1 MPPAR
6 GVASRKITEICNW
19 KGEAFPHIKRRSRER
34 FIAMSEIN
42 VQLNDSAPVQVPS
55 STTVAEA
62 LKKLDRD
69 LAKQALAAR
78 VNGREVDLAS
88 PIQAPENGDAVRI
101 EPVLPQ
107 TRDGLDVLRHSTA
120 HLLAA
125 AVLDLFPGTKLGIG
139 PALLDDPRYGFF
151 YDVIAPRP
159 LTEADL
165 PVIEKKMRDIAK
177 RNMSYRRDEIPKAE
191 ALRIFNERD
200 EPLKCEL
207 IDEKAGET
215 VSVYY
220 IDGSPFL
227 DFCLGP
233 HVPNTNRLKAFK
245 VLSLAGA
252 YWKGDAERP
261 QMQRIYGTAFFTQEE
276 LDGWLKQREEA
287 EKRDH
292 RRLGRELDLFSI
304 QEQYGQGLVFWHPKG
319 GIVRQQMEDYLREE
333 LIRRNYS
340 FVYTPHI
347 AKRELWQLSGHEQ
360 NYGDSMFAPT
370 TLEETEF
377 RLKPMNCPFHI
388 GIYKSQQRSYRD
400 LPQRYSEMG
409 TVYRAELSGTLHGLM
424 RVRGFTVDDAHL
436 FCTPE
441 QIPREIDD
449 CVDFAYQVLKTFGFD
464 KIKFELSVKGS
475 DTSKNYFGLEA
486 DWEKAEQALAA
497 GLDARG
503 IKYDRVEGE
512 AAFYGPKIDFKIEDA
527 IGRLWQLGTVQWD
540 FNLPERFELEY
551 IGEDNKPHRPV
562 MVHRALFGSIER
574 FFGVLI
580 EHYAGAFPMWLAPV
594 QVAVLPITDRINKY
608 AETVAQQLR
617 AAGLRVEVN
626 VRNDKIGAKIRD
638 AQLQKIPFMLVLGD
652 REMEQSQVAV
662 RERTKGD
669 LGAMSLNDFE
679 QMAQRLVK
687 TRALA
692 NT

>member
-1 MPPAR
+1 
-6 GVASRKITEICNW
+6 
-19 KGEAFPHIKRRSRER
+19 
-34 FIAMSEIN
+34 MSELN
-42 VQLNDSAPVQVPS
+42 VKLKDGPAAVVAGPI
-55 STTVAEA
+55 TVGEA
-62 LKKLDRD
+62 LKQLDRD

-78 VNGREVDLAS
+78 VDGREVDLAYTL
-88 PIQAPENGDAVRI
+88 PDQQNGAAIKI
-101 EPVLPQ
+101 EPVLPE
-107 TRDGLDVLRHSTA
+107 TLEGLDILRHSTA

-125 AVLDLFPGTKLGIG
+125 AVLDLYPGTKLGIG

-151 YDVIAPRP
+151 YDVIAPQP

-165 PVIEKKMRDIAK
+165 PVIEKRMRHIAS
-177 RNMSYRRDEIPKAE
+177 RNLPYRRDEISKAE
-191 ALRIFNERD
+191 ALRIFAERD
-200 EPLKCEL
+200 EPLKREL
-207 IDEKAGET
+207 IDEKAGEQ

-220 IDGSPFL
+220 IDNSPFI

-233 HVPNTNRLKAFK
+233 HVPNTNKLRAFK
-245 VLSLAGA
+245 LLSLAGA
-252 YWKGDAERP
+252 YWKGDATLP
-261 QMQRIYGTAFFTQEE
+261 QMQRIYGTAYFTQEQ

-292 RRLGRELDLFSI
+292 RRLGKELDLFSI
-304 QEQYGQGLVFWHPKG
+304 QEQYGQGLIFWHPKG
-319 GIVRQQMEDYLREE
+319 GIIRQQMEDYLREE
-333 LIRRNYS
+333 LARRNYS

-347 AKRELWQLSGHEQ
+347 AKRELWQISGHEQ
-360 NYGDSMFAPT
+360 NYADSMFAPT

-388 GIYKSQQRSYRD
+388 AIYKSQQRSYRD

-441 QIPREIDD
+441 QVRKEIDD

-475 DTSKNYFGLEA
+475 DTSKQWFGEEDQWL
-486 DWEKAEQALAA
+486 KAEAVLADA
-497 GLDARG
+497 LDARQ
-503 IKYDRVEGE
+503 INYERIEGE

-527 IGRLWQLGTVQWD
+527 IGRLWQLGTVQYD

-551 IGEDNKPHRPV
+551 IAEDNKPHRPV

-580 EHYAGAFPMWLAPV
+580 EHYAGAFPLWLAPV
-594 QVAVLPITDRINKY
+594 QAAVLPITDRVNEY
-608 AETVAQQLR
+608 AEKVAADLR
-617 AAGLRVEVN
+617 NAGLRVETN
-626 VRNDKIGAKIRD
+626 LKSEKIGAKIRD
-638 AQLQKIPFMLVLGD
+638 AQMQKVPFMLVLGD
-652 REMEQSQVAV
+652 REMEQGNVAV
-662 RERTKGD
+662 RERTRGD
-669 LGAMSLNDFE
+669 IGVMSRQEFE
-679 QMAQRLVK
+679 TMARGLVT
-687 TRALA
+687 TRALT

>member
-1 MPPAR
+1 
-6 GVASRKITEICNW
+6 
-19 KGEAFPHIKRRSRER
+19 
-34 FIAMSEIN
+34 MSEIN
-42 VQLNDSAPVQVPS
+42 VQLENGTTAQIATPV
-55 STTVAEA
+55 TVAEA

-69 LAKQALAAR
+69 AAKQALAAR
-78 VNGREVDLAS
+78 VNGREVDLAYS
-88 PIQAPENGDAVRI
+88 IEASENGDAIKI

-107 TRDGLDVLRHSTA
+107 TLAGLDVLRHSTA

-139 PALLDDPRYGFF
+139 PALLEDPRYGFF
-151 YDVIAPRP
+151 YDVITPDP

-165 PVIEKKMRDIAK
+165 PLIEKRMRELAK
-177 RNMSYRRDEIPKAE
+177 RSLPYRRDEIPKAE
-191 ALRIFNERD
+191 ALRIFQDRD
-200 EPLKCEL
+200 EPLKCRLVDDKGSE
-207 IDEKAGET
+207 I

-220 IDGSPFL
+220 IDGSPFI

-233 HVPNTNRLKAFK
+233 HVPHTGKLRAFK
-245 VLSLAGA
+245 LLSLAGA
-252 YWKGDAERP
+252 YWMGDAAQP
-261 QMQRIYGTAFFTQEE
+261 QMQRVYGTAFFTQEQ
-276 LDGWLKQREEA
+276 LDAWLKQREEA

-304 QEQYGQGLVFWHPKG
+304 QEQYGQGLIFWHPKG
-319 GIVRQQMEDYLREE
+319 ALIRQQMEDYLREE
-333 LIRRNYS
+333 LTRRNYS

-347 AKRELWQLSGHEQ
+347 AKRELWRISGHEQ
-360 NYGDSMFAPT
+360 NYADSMFAPT

-388 GIYKSQQRSYRD
+388 AIYKSQQRSYRD
-400 LPQRYSEMG
+400 LPQRYAEMG

-441 QIPREIDD
+441 QVRKEIDD
-449 CVDFAYQVLKTFGFD
+449 CVDFAAEVLRTFGFD

-475 DTSKNYFGLEA
+475 DTNKEWFGSEE
-486 DWEKAEQALAA
+486 DWSKAEGALAA
-497 GLDARG
+497 ALDARG
-503 IKYDRVEGE
+503 IDYQRIDGE

-540 FNLPERFELEY
+540 FNLPDRFELEF

-580 EHYAGAFPMWLAPV
+580 EHYAGAFPLWLAPV
-594 QVAVLPITDRINKY
+594 QVAVLPITDRINEY
-608 AETVAQQLR
+608 GETITQELR
-617 AAGLRVEVN
+617 RAGLRVELN
-626 VRNDKIGAKIRD
+626 VRSDKIGAKIRD
-638 AQLQKIPFMLVLGD
+638 AQLQKVPFMLVLGD
-652 REMEQSQVAV
+652 REIQEGKVAV

-669 LGAMSLNDFE
+669 IGAMSLDDFKE
-679 QMAQRLVK
+679 MARRLVES
-687 TRALA
+687 RAIT
-692 NT
+692 NN